1 MGLNSLLRNERF
13 SIAFT
18 IFGIISGFFLLN
30 AIFLFGGDEG
40 FEMITTIASP
50 IVALAASALF
60 FRNRAIV
67 KDPRFQQMWL
77 WMGMGFGLWGL
88 ADLIWAIYTVTS
100 SEVPAVSIA
109 DLVYI
114 IGYVPLYAA
123 IIARRRT
130 IDANVTIRQRAIIGV
145 INTAWTVFALLA
157 AVRPIMV
164 NFDPEVAF
172 EGIVY
177 LMYPLGDL
185 GLVIVASLIL
195 FLLGRGRYSLSW
207 RLILTGMLIMAFSD
221 ILYNYASWN
230 DLYYPEGRA
239 NLVSNLSDTSYV
251 LAYLVSGFGAYIYSL
266 LWGIKELPD
275 MRITLTPSGYYHA
288 FAGTNR
294 ENQVISTS
302 ENLSLLLNDKPA
314 SSYFR
319 LPLAD
324 ACGMDVKTV
333 QRLMDKLLNKGSIYL
348 EPLTI
353 TTADRKTREVLLS
366 GLATY
371 DTEKEFTG
379 VNFVFRSD
387 MKAPEGL
394 QLPQSR
400 DLQSITRYVLAESGA
415 EVKERDQA
423 LRSYFLETM
432 RLLFSVLYQFGG
444 DGQKDE
450 IIAGINQMIKLKNAQ
465 IEVSEDNIAISE
477 DYEGEELSRIL
488 SDLLENARSRIAKVV
503 GAQVVQ
509 EKLDEFEQ
517 QVGPSLPSTL
527 DRDRLKQA
535 AAQI

>member
-18 IFGIISGFFLLN
+18 VFGIISGFFLLN

-348 EPLTI
+348 EPVTI

-379 VNFVFRSD
+379 VNLVFRSD

-465 IEVSEDNIAISE
+465 IEVSEDNITISE

-527 DRDRLKQA
+527 DRDRLKRA